1 MASVVSPHR
10 LNHLVSTLPGVK
22 SEVWE
27 AATALGVKA
36 EAYLRSGP
44 YSEGNSEI
52 KVQWDSPDLTP
63 GRDFTQDAWVLLVD
77 PAAYS
82 IEYGFGRGDDGE
94 FLYAGAK
101 SNAPLRRAVGDKPVN
116 IKDRAKV
123 RLRRRNLRSRRSGRS
138 KGVPWAPSPSR
149 S

>member
-27 AATALGVKA
+27 AATALA
-36 EAYLRSGP
+36 SRLRRTCAPAVQRGQLRDQGSVGLTGP
-44 YSEGNSEI
+44 H
-52 KVQWDSPDLTP
+52 P